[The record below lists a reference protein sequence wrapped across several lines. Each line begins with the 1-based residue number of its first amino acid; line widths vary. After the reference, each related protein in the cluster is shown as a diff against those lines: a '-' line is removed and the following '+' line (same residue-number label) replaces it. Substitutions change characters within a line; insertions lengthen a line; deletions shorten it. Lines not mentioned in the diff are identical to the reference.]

1 MYEIPNTKSN
11 LIQKGENMKK
21 HILSLTLGSLLVSAL
36 SAEDDGFYTSVGYQI
51 GEAAQMVTNTK
62 GIQELSDNY
71 EKLNNL
77 LTRYS
82 TLNTLIK
89 LSADPSAVSGAI
101 NNLNAGATGLLKE
114 KTNSPAYQA
123 VSLALNAAVG
133 LWNTIGYAIM
143 CGNGNGTGSG
153 PGSVIFNNQ
162 PGQSSTAITCN
173 RYEATGPGKSMSID
187 EFKKLNEAYQIIQQA
202 LKNQNGFPELGGNG
216 AKVSVKYSY
225 ECKQENEN
233 SNINGGV
240 NQFCEAKNGSSSSG
254 SGSNG
259 SNGTSTQTTTQDG
272 VTITTT
278 YNSNKA
284 TVKFD
289 ITNNA
294 QQLLNQAANI
304 MQVLNTQCPLVR
316 STHNENAPGGGQP
329 WGLSTSGNACQIFQ
343 QEFSEVTSMIK
354 NAQEI
359 VAQSKIANAN
369 QKAEIAN
376 PSNFNPFTDAS
387 FAQSMLKNAR
397 AQAEMFNLAEQVK
410 QNLEVMQ
417 NNNNVNENLGGFGTG
432 MTNFVSAFL
441 ASCRT
446 DGTLPNAG
454 VTNNTWGAGCAY
466 VGETITALNNSI
478 AHFGTQAQQI
488 QQAENIADTL
498 VNFKSRYSELGN
510 TYNSITTALSSIP
523 NAQSLQNAVS
533 KKNNPYSPQGI
544 ETNYYL
550 NQNSY
555 NQIQTINQELGR
567 NPFRKVGIVSSQTN
581 NGAMNGIGIQVGY
594 KQFFGQK
601 RRWGARYYGFFDYNH
616 AFIKSSFFNSASDV
630 WTYGFGADA
639 LYNFINDKAT
649 NFLGKN
655 NKLSVG
661 LFGGIALAGTSWLN
675 SEYVNLATM
684 NNVYN
689 AKMNV
694 ANFQFLFNMGVRM
707 NLARSKKKGSDHA
720 AQHGIELGLKIPTI
734 NTNYYSFMGAE
745 LKYRR
750 LYSVYLNYVFAY

>member
-1 MYEIPNTKSN
+1 
-11 LIQKGENMKK
+11 MKK

-51 GEAAQMVTNTK
+51 GEAAQMVKNTK

-133 LWNTIGYAIM
+133 LWNTIGYAVM
-143 CGNGNGTGSG
+143 CGNGNGTGDG
-153 PGSVIFNNQ
+153 PGSVIFNKE
-162 PGQSSTAITCN
+162 PGQSSTQITCN

-202 LKNQNGFPELGGNG
+202 LKNQNGFPELGNNG
-216 AKVSVKYSY
+216 TQVNVEYTY
-225 ECKQENEN
+225 ECQQK

-240 NQFCEAKNGSSSSG
+240 NQFCQAKNGSSGG
-254 SGSNG
+254 SG
-259 SNGTSTQTTTQDG
+259 SNGTSTKTTTQDG
-272 VTITTT
+272 VTIITK
-278 YNSNKA
+278 YESNKA
-284 TVKFD
+284 TVSFR

-294 QQLLNQAANI
+294 QELLNQAANI

-316 STHNENAPGGGQP
+316 STNNENAQGNGSP

-343 QEFSEVTSMIK
+343 QEFSQVTSMIK

-359 VAQSKIANAN
+359 VAQSKIANTN

-376 PSNFNPFTDAS
+376 PSNFNPFTDAG
-387 FAQSMLKNAR
+387 FAQSMLKNAQ
-397 AQAEMFNLAEQVK
+397 AQASMFNLAEQVK

-417 NNNNVNENLGGFGTG
+417 NNNNVNERLAGFGKG

-441 ASCRT
+441 ASCK
-446 DGTLPNAG
+446 DGGGTLPNAG

-498 VNFKSRYSELGN
+498 VNFKSKYSELGN

-523 NAQSLQNAVS
+523 NGSSLQNAVS

-707 NLARSKKKGSDHA
+707 NLARPKKKDSDHA